1 MKRIK
6 LKYSKQEIKENL
18 YTFGKELQL
27 GDGTEYVGTYHR
39 YISTNEVYTE
49 SSWNATLSKPLFKY
63 QDQNSIITLYKK
75 LNNVKTNFDHVRE
88 HRVIITQNDI
98 RNGFI
103 TRYFLKKVNETLI
116 IEISAE
122 TARLYLTDKIDNAQ
136 YELGSLTWRIT
147 GVIDTTNTGITI
159 LGVFDENV
167 KSIKQ
172 LEQTLPGISNKL
184 NDPLEFY
191 IDNDFIIPADI
202 NRLDS

>member
-6 LKYSKQEIKENL
+6 LKYNKQEIKENL

-49 SSWNATLSKPLFKY
+49 SSWNATLSKPLFEY

-88 HRVIITQNDI
+88 QRVIITQNDI
-98 RNGFI
+98 RNGFA

-116 IEISAE
+116 IEVSAK
-122 TARLYLTDKIDNAQ
+122 TAQLYFANKIDNAQ

-147 GVIDTTNTGITI
+147 GVIDTTNTDITV

-184 NDPLEFY
+184 NNPLEFY
-191 IDNDFIIPADI
+191 IDDDFIIPTDI
-202 NRLDS
+202 NGLDS

>member
-18 YTFGKELQL
+18 YTFGKEWQL
-27 GDGTEYVGTYHR
+27 EDGTEYIGTYHR
-39 YISTNEVYTE
+39 YMSTNEVYTG
-49 SSWNATLSKPLFKY
+49 SSWNATLSKPLFEY
-63 QDQNSIITLYKK
+63 QDQNSIITTYKK
-75 LNNVKTNFDHVRE
+75 LNGVETKFDHIRE

-98 RNGFI
+98 QTGSI

-116 IEISAE
+116 IEISAD
-122 TARLYLTDKIDNAQ
+122 TAKLYFARKIDNIQ

-147 GVIDTTNTGITI
+147 GAIDTTITGITI

-172 LEQTLPGISNKL
+172 LEQTLPGIANKL
-184 NDPLEFY
+184 NNPLEFY
-191 IDNDFIIPADI
+191 TDTDFIVPADI
-202 NRLDS
+202 NGLDS